1 MQVGKVKWFSDS
13 KGFGFVECEGKD
25 YFVHFKNI
33 VGQGFK
39 TVHDGDKVE
48 FNAVK
53 GAKGMEAHDVRVV
66 V

>member
-1 MQVGKVKWFSDS
+1 MLGSVKWFSES
-13 KGFGFVECEGKD
+13 KGFGFIDAEGKD

-39 TVHDGDKVE
+39 TLHDGDKVE
-48 FNAVK
+48 FNPVK